1 MLIDTHAHINFK
13 AYSEDGD
20 EVVKRALDNNVW
32 MINVGSQYST
42 SKRAVEYAQKYP
54 KGVYA
59 AIGLHPLH
67 LEDVKVDVL
76 EQDQFESRKEVLDLE
91 KYKKL
96 ADNPKVVAIG
106 EIGLDYYHIKNG
118 KGVKVELLGHL
129 PGNLNARLTTEIEN
143 TQKQTFS
150 EQLKL
155 AAEIDKPVIVHCR
168 AANQDTFNILKQT
181 KENHTDLRG
190 VIHCFNDS
198 LEQAKEYINLGFF
211 IGFNGL
217 ITFARQ
223 WDQVIKNIELDKIL
237 LETDCPYLTPV
248 PFRGKR
254 NEPRYVEYVARKIAE
269 IKKIKFREVAE
280 QTTKNTVELFGISD
294 Y

>member
-20 EVVKRALDNNVW
+20 EVIERALDNNVW
-32 MINVGSQYST
+32 IINVGSQYSS

-67 LEDVKVDVL
+67 LEDVKVDIL
-76 EQDQFESRKEVLDLE
+76 EEDKFESRKETLDLE

-96 ADNPKVVAIG
+96 ADNPKIIALG

-118 KGVKVELLGHL
+118 KGVKVELLGHSF
-129 PGNLNARLTTEIEN
+129 GNLNARLTTEIEN
-143 TQKQTFS
+143 TQKQIFS

-168 AANQDTFNILKQT
+168 SANQDTFNILKQT
-181 KENHTDLRG
+181 KGKHTNLRG

-198 LEQAKEYINLGFF
+198 LEQAKKYIDLGFF

-217 ITFARQ
+217 ITFARE
-223 WDQVIKNIELDKIL
+223 WDEVIKNVELDKIL
-237 LETDCPYLTPV
+237 LETDCPYLTPA

-254 NEPRYVEYVARKIAE
+254 NEPRYVEYVGRKIAE
-269 IKKIKFREVAE
+269 IKGVEFEKVAE
-280 QTTKNTVELFGISD
+280 QTTKNAVGLFGILN

>member
-1 MLIDTHAHINFK
+1 MLFDTHAHINFK

-20 EVVKRALDNNVW
+20 EVIKRALDNNVW
-32 MINVGSQYST
+32 MINVGSQYSS

-76 EQDQFESRKEVLDLE
+76 EEDQFESRKEVLDIE
-91 KYKKL
+91 KYKEL
-96 ADNPKVVAIG
+96 AGNPKVVAIG

-118 KGVKVELLGHL
+118 KGVKVELTSNKSGAL
-129 PGNLNARLTTEIEN
+129 IEN
-143 TQKQTFS
+143 TQKQIFR

-155 AAEIDKPVIVHCR
+155 AAEINKPVIVHCR
-168 AANQDTFNILKQT
+168 SANQDTFNILKQT
-181 KENHTDLRG
+181 KEKHTNLRG

-198 LEQAKEYINLGFF
+198 LEQAKKYINLGFF

-217 ITFARQ
+217 ITFTRE
-223 WDQVIKNIELDKIL
+223 WDEVIRKIDLNKIL

-269 IKKIKFREVAE
+269 IKGVELEEVAE
-280 QTTKNTVELFGISD
+280 QTTENVVELFGIPD